1 MNKLYLKHRL
11 VTSPAGAALLDL
23 RHALSRLGYLRHPE
37 LALLGEEDVMMR
49 AGLARALSSDSVC
62 VDVGAHIGSMS
73 QLFRRLAPQGQHIMV
88 EASPSKAA
96 WLRAAFPDYT
106 LHQVAVS
113 DDEGQVSF
121 FENLDAPGFSSLAD
135 RGSRGR
141 TVEIVAEC
149 TTLDVLLADRPRIDL
164 IKIDVEGFEYNVVRG
179 ALETLARLRPLVVF
193 EAGAAKDKDIDN
205 EVYLKLYQLFTQE
218 LGYDIRPVF
227 GWHFD
232 KPPISEAE
240 FMACRTYPF
249 LAFNFVAQPRA

>member
-1 MNKLYLKHRL
+1 MNTLHLKHRL
-11 VTSPAGAALLDL
+11 VTSPVGERLWGL
-23 RHALSRLGYLRHPE
+23 RHALSRMSYLRHPE

-49 AGLARALSSDSVC
+49 AGLARRLTPDSVC

-73 QLFRRLAPQGQHIMV
+73 QLFRSLAPQGQHILI

-96 WLRAAFPDYT
+96 WLRRAFPEYT

-113 DDEGQVSF
+113 DSEGQVSF

-141 TVEIVAEC
+141 TVEIVADC
-149 TTLDVLLADRPRIDL
+149 TTLDKLLADCPRIDL

-179 ALETLARLRPLVVF
+179 ALETLARLRPPVLF
-193 EAGAAKDKDIDN
+193 EAGAARDKDLDN
-205 EVYLKLYQLFTQE
+205 ESYLKLFRLFTGE
-218 LGYDIRPVF
+218 MGYDIRPVF

-249 LAFNFVAQPRA
+249 LAFNFIALPRV